1 MAEQSVLINL
11 ISSNISEM
19 NSIIDSLYT
28 TPNPCQKNTLLNQ
41 LRKNIS
47 NIEML
52 VEGLNMKRN
61 SGEDESIKIFT
72 PEELS
77 KFNGKNGNPAYV
89 AVNGTVYDVTDT
101 AAWAAATHFGLTAGK
116 DVTSEFAKCHAG
128 QPVLSKLKVVGK
140 MSR

>member
-1 MAEQSVLINL
+1 MAEKDVLVNLINN
-11 ISSNISEM
+11 NISEV
-19 NSIIDSLYT
+19 NRIIDSLYT
-28 TPNPCQKNTLLNQ
+28 TTNPCQKNTLLNQ

-52 VEGLNMKRN
+52 VEGLNMKQN
-61 SGEDESIKIFT
+61 SDEAESIKMFT

-77 KFNGKNGNPAYV
+77 IFNGKNGNPAYV
-89 AVNGTVYDVTDT
+89 AVNGIVYDVTDI
-101 AAWAAATHFGLTAGK
+101 ASWAAATHFGLTAGK
-116 DVTSEFAKCHAG
+116 DVTSEFTKCHAG